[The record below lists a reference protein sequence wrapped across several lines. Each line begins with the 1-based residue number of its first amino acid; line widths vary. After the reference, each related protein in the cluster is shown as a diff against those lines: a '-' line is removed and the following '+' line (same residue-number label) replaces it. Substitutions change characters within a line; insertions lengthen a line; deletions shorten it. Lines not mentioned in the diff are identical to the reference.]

1 MAASTVLLLTTLIIR
16 DTHSLHNDG
25 ILGTIECVM
34 WNIKFMLWG
43 LFASST
49 WNIVAL
55 TFER

>member
-1 MAASTVLLLTTLIIR
+1 MVASTVLLLTTLTIR
-16 DTHSLHNDG
+16 DTYSLHNDG

-34 WNIKFMLWG
+34 WNTKFMLWG